1 MAGAR
6 ADVSRLRAG
15 SVTLRGMD
23 DVGVYIRWECELLSV
38 ENGARGVSATYRNAH
53 GEEEEVTAA
62 FLVGC
67 DGAHSTVREQ
77 LGLHL
82 TGDTEPQTF
91 FVADV
96 RLDSEVINRKEG
108 YMNLTD
114 EGFVMLFGLDGD
126 RHYRIIGILP
136 AELKDRQD
144 VTFADVRQVIKEQLR
159 TPVTILEE
167 MWFSTYR
174 VHSRMTD
181 TFSVG
186 RCFLAGDA
194 SHIHTPAGGQGMN
207 TGIQDA
213 YNLAWKLAY
222 ALGGCTDSRL
232 LPSYSEERMANA
244 RHLLATTD
252 REFRFMASADQWTT
266 FLRLHVFPF
275 VVKVFT
281 TTHIGNKEAFAALSQ
296 LGISYPDS
304 PLTVPSTLGAV
315 SAGDRMPHF
324 VTESGS
330 SIYEWIHAP
339 EYKLLWFGPEAI
351 LEQFKLDDLPVPRF
365 AIETIPE
372 VFGGE
377 SEFFVVL
384 RPDNHI
390 AYLGDDPDEVR
401 GAILY
406 APER

>member
-1 MAGAR
+1 
-6 ADVSRLRAG
+6 
-15 SVTLRGMD
+15 
-23 DVGVYIRWECELLSV
+23 
-38 ENGARGVSATYRNAH
+38 
-53 GEEEEVTAA
+53 
-62 FLVGC
+62 
-67 DGAHSTVREQ
+67 
-77 LGLHL
+77 
-82 TGDTEPQTF
+82 
-91 FVADV
+91 
-96 RLDSEVINRKEG
+96 
-108 YMNLTD
+108 
-114 EGFVMLFGLDGD
+114 
-126 RHYRIIGILP
+126 
-136 AELKDRQD
+136 
-144 VTFADVRQVIKEQLR
+144 
-159 TPVTILEE
+159 
-167 MWFSTYR
+167 
-174 VHSRMTD
+174 
-181 TFSVG
+181 
-186 RCFLAGDA
+186 
-194 SHIHTPAGGQGMN
+194 
-207 TGIQDA
+207 
-213 YNLAWKLAY
+213 
-222 ALGGCTDSRL
+222 
-232 LPSYSEERMANA
+232 MANA